1 MHLYVLEMLNVIVM
15 TATVQTVSV
24 QEATA
29 SARDVF
35 KGGLNV

>member
-29 SARDVF
+29 SARDVI